1 MLPLCQ
7 EEKGLLASGLCTI
20 YQIKHYLNRNRNPA
34 MLQIPR
40 LTELVIVYFVL
51 CKFKSE
57 AQFKMLNEKHI
68 TQYKH

>member
-51 CKFKSE
+51 
-57 AQFKMLNEKHI
+57 
-68 TQYKH
+68 